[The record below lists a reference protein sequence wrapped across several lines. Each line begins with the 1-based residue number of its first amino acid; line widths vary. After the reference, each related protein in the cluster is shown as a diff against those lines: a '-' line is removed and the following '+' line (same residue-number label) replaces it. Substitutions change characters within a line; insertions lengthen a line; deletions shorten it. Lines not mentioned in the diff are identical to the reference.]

1 MSNVFYKVFY
11 SGPLSIA
18 YFDPWYIPK
27 LSIFRN
33 QDIKNWE
40 SLKYSLHRTMLNLGI
55 FTTLYY
61 LSPTIL
67 RAQGKLRNLS
77 NMYDVLFSTEPC
89 VTLVYSE
96 LETYSEPWWKI
107 LFSTLCN
114 LVYLEPWHIQNLKH
128 IQNTS
133 KHLSGNTLFKIL
145 CNLDTFRTLSIFRTL
160 VLSEIKAF
168 RIQNLAEYLRWSIL
182 L

>member
-1 MSNVFYKVFY
+1 MTFKI
-11 SGPLSIA
+11 LR
-18 YFDPWYIPK
+18 
-27 LSIFRN
+27 IFKI
-33 QDIKNWE
+33 QF
-40 SLKYSLHRTMLNLGI
+40 TQNLGI
-55 FTTLYY
+55 FTTLAYS
-61 LSPTIL
+61 SPSIL
-67 RAQGKLRNLS
+67 RAHGTLRNLS